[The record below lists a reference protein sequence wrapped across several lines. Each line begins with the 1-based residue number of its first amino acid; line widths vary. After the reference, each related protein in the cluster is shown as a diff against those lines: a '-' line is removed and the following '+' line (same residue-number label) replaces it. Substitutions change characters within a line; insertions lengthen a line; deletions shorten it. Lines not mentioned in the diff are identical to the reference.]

1 MQEQLPHVVEKIKYF
16 EEEKSRSFMK
26 QVFDNLITAWKN
38 IADTF
43 EIHGMISET
52 LSEECQSEIADCV
65 NGLQQETHINM
76 LNARV
81 EKLVSFLQEKINFFH
96 QKIFSSPN
104 QFSVLK
110 CCSIKR
116 SRYSLIHGFFWDP
129 YLPYYG
135 YW

>member
-1 MQEQLPHVVEKIKYF
+1 
-16 EEEKSRSFMK
+16 MK

-38 IADTF
+38 IVDSF